1 MDFCTDELNLNQLQT
16 ENKECKKFDLI
27 ANIVDLEMSRL
38 HNPGQ
43 YHMISA
49 QRNSTRTSCRQR
61 RWGVN
66 CDCESVMCQ
75 IVPIPLQVEPVRIVD
90 IQLAFSVP
98 RRRQIMV
105 HMFSVCRVTCLPTC
119 RRTSRL
125 TGMVFHSRN
134 CQALEI
140 LLSYRAAACA
150 MDHVCWIDVILRS
163 QSVPCEYYASACIA
177 TEYVLTQMVAD
188 PHGVKA
194 LKMRFQWIN
203 KCSGARRA
211 EWWTSLLLHSSSPR
225 WLTFCNG
232 SWEARRS

>member
-90 IQLAFSVP
+90 IQLAFSAP
-98 RRRQIMV
+98 RRRQSMM
-105 HMFSVCRVTCLPTC
+105 HMLARVPRNLPAN
-119 RRTSRL
+119 
-125 TGMVFHSRN
+125 MPENEQIDWDDFHSCNSR
-134 CQALEI
+134 ALEF
-140 LLSYRAAACA
+140 SNRVAACA

>member
-1 MDFCTDELNLNQLQT
+1 MTRQLGMDAVSKAIDDMTAEIAELL
-16 ENKECKKFDLI
+16 KEKDHEI
-27 ANIVDLEMSRL
+27 ST
-38 HNPGQ
+38 
-43 YHMISA
+43 MISA
-49 QRNSTRTSCRQR
+49 QMNSTRTSCRQR

-90 IQLAFSVP
+90 IQLAFSAP
-98 RRRQIMV
+98 RRRQSMM
-105 HMFSVCRVTCLPTC
+105 HMLARVPRNLPAN
-119 RRTSRL
+119 
-125 TGMVFHSRN
+125 MPENEQIDWDDFHSRN
-134 CQALEI
+134 CRALEF
-140 LLSYRAAACA
+140 LLSNRVAACA